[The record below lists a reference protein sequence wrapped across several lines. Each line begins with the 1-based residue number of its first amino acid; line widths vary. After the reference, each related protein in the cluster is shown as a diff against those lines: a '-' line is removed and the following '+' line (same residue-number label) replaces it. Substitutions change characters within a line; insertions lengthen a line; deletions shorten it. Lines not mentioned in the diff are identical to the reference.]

1 MANPEI
7 LKYHESHS
15 WLNVEHADV
24 CSVGVTRH
32 AQEQLGDIVFV
43 PLPVVGA
50 TVKQGEPCMA
60 IESTKTL
67 ADVHA
72 PASGVVTEVN
82 AVLADTPELVNND
95 PYSTLLFRMKLGD
108 PAELELL
115 LGVTDYR
122 KRSCCLSSAIR
133 NMSGWRLRKFCT
145 NTARFWCGP
154 SSSCHPSC

>member
-1 MANPEI
+1 MNPEI

-24 CSVGVTRH
+24 CTVGVTRH

-43 PLPVVGA
+43 QLPVVGA

-60 IESTKTL
+60 IESTKTV

-82 AVLADTPELVNND
+82 AALGDTPEMVNSA
-95 PYSTLLFRMKLGD
+95 PYSTWLFRMTLGD
-108 PAELELL
+108 PAELESLL
-115 LGVTDYR
+115 SVTDYQT
-122 KRSCCLSSAIR
+122 IVEI
-133 NMSGWRLRKFCT
+133 
-145 NTARFWCGP
+145 
-154 SSSCHPSC
+154 

>member
-24 CSVGVTRH
+24 CTVGVTRH

-43 PLPVVGA
+43 QLPVVGA
-50 TVKQGEPCMA
+50 KVKQGEPCMA
-60 IESTKTL
+60 IESTKTV

-82 AVLADTPELVNND
+82 AALGDAPELVNSA
-95 PYSTLLFRMKLGD
+95 PYSTWLFRMKLD
-108 PAELELL
+108 DAAELELL
-115 LGVTDYR
+115 LGVANYR
-122 KRSCCLSSAIR
+122 NIAEI
-133 NMSGWRLRKFCT
+133 
-145 NTARFWCGP
+145 
-154 SSSCHPSC
+154 